1 MASELIEI
9 ESGLE
14 TGLQRKPDKFSFIEI
29 LCVCVCVYVIMII
42 T

>member
-14 TGLQRKPDKFSFIEI
+14 TGLKRKPDKFSFIEI